1 MVAWILFVNY
11 GYLHGVYSTR
21 ELALRAAQSYLNA
34 TTEDVY
40 ELELYLT
47 RLKESFDKGLE
58 YFNLENYITAEAM
71 IVDEEF
77 LDEDS

>member
-1 MVAWILFVNY
+1 MSVWILFVNY

-21 ELALRAAQSYLNA
+21 ELGLRAAQSYLNA
-34 TTEDVY
+34 TIEYVY
-40 ELELYLT
+40 ELEFYLT
-47 RLKESFDKGLE
+47 RLQESFDKGIE
-58 YFNLENYITAEAM
+58 YFNLENFITAEAM